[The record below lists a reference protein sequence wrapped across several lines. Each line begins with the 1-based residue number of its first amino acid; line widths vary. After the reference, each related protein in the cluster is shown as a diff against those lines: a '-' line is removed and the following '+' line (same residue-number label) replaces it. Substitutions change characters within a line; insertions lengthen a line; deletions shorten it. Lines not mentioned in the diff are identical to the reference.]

1 MFWLKKKKSA
11 PKKAAKAKKPAPKKK
26 AVKKVVAKAAPLKRP
41 VVVAP
46 VSSSRILTAEGW
58 RRRRLEQLIATAKRR
73 TALAR

>member
-11 PKKAAKAKKPAPKKK
+11 PKKAAKAKKAAPKKK
-26 AVKKVVAKAAPLKRP
+26 AVKKVVVKAAPPKRP
-41 VVVAP
+41 LAP
-46 VSSSRILTAEGW
+46 VSSNRILTAEGW